1 MSLARWQHLTVGIDW
16 GVLQVWSNHKNQW
29 VPQFS
34 TRRGGIEYATD
45 TLLEDE
51 KYKVLRKF
59 TSTYGI
65 GPMTA
70 QTLYAH
76 KCRTLDDLKKF
87 YENPENAIQ
96 QSSDDDENEYE
107 DENKRVPESWI
118 QVSLKLKDDLSI
130 K

>member
-1 MSLARWQHLTVGIDW
+1 V
-16 GVLQVWSNHKNQW
+16 VV
-29 VPQFS
+29 
-34 TRRGGIEYATD
+34 IEHATE

-51 KYKVLRKF
+51 KYKVLREF
-59 TSTYGI
+59 TSIYGI

-76 KCRTLDDLKKF
+76 KCRTLDDVKRF
-87 YENPENAIQ
+87 YENPENTVH
-96 QSSDDDENEYE
+96 QSFDDDDDDENEYE

-118 QVSLKLKDDLSI
+118 QVSLKLKDDLST